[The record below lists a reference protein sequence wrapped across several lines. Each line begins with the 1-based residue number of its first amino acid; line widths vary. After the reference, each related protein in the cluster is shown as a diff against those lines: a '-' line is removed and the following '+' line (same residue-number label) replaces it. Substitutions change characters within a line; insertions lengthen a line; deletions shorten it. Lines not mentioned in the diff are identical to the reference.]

1 MLCHLPDR
9 REQEL
14 LYSVVARCGRYLQA
28 PEAGPFMRELLGRRW
43 AIAGVGLPG
52 HLATLV
58 RDQPDHAR
66 DAAVDRLIDDATLF
80 SFHTAFMPIEVRSQV
95 REAMRGDVSGIYT
108 KLGLAAFK
116 VRPPQRLRFCPDCL
130 DAMEA
135 DFGDAWWR
143 RDHQL
148 PGVPVCSVHGTV
160 LRISDVDPGD
170 GNRHSFVAASRV
182 VCRGDADLAIGS
194 ASDADLSRLLEL
206 ATLASALLDAPPAA
220 LDHADRA
227 KAFRARLTEAGLMRS
242 ARKVDHPALFD
253 AFMARWGGVPD
264 LIPGLELG
272 EDRERSWLAAM
283 VRTGRRAAHPHQH
296 LMLSAMLDGQG
307 SRRADRP
314 FGTGPWPCRNPAADH
329 HGCEVIRDVVVRS
342 DRGTLYGD
350 FACACGYLYTIARR
364 PDGTVGEP
372 RFRRFG
378 PLLAPALCGALKRG
392 GTLRGTARA
401 LGLDPKTLMREAA
414 MAGVVVPWNAMP
426 SGVVPAQKNVAAVTV
441 KARRVRGR
449 ARAKRNWFSIDTRLA
464 RSARQAAHVVAAEM
478 PPVRVTFAEMERRIS
493 KRDWVAKR
501 RAKLP
506 QTVEVLRGAVEGTD
520 AFRRRRLDWQVAEAV
535 RTGDLRACEVLRAAG
550 LPMGW
555 LPAVRDA
562 ISSLRDR
569 GRVAA

>member
-80 SFHTAFMPIEVRSQV
+80 PFHTAFMPIEVRSQV
-95 REAMRGDVSGIYT
+95 REAMRGDVCGIYT
-108 KLGLAAFK
+108 KLGLATFK
-116 VRPPQRLRFCPDCL
+116 VRPPERLRFCPDCL
-130 DAMEA
+130 DAMKA

-148 PGVPVCSVHGTV
+148 PGVLVCSVHGTV

-170 GNRHSFVAASRV
+170 GNRHSFVAASRL
-182 VCRGDADLAIGS
+182 VCRPDADVAIGS
-194 ASDADLSRLLEL
+194 VFYEDMVRLVEL
-206 ATLASALLDAPPAA
+206 ARLATALLDAPSAA
-220 LDHADRA
+220 MDHADRGEA
-227 KAFRARLTEAGLMRS
+227 YRTRLSDAGLMRS

-253 AFMARWGGVPD
+253 AFLARWGGVPD
-264 LIPGLELG
+264 LIPGLDLG
-272 EDRERSWLAAM
+272 DDRERSWLAAI
-283 VRTGRRAAHPHQH
+283 VRTGRRGAHPLHH
-296 LMLSAMLDGQG
+296 LMLSAMLDGVG
-307 SRRADRP
+307 GGRVDRP
-314 FGTGPWPCRNPAADH
+314 FGAGPWPCRNPAADH
-329 HGCEVIRDVVVRS
+329 HGSEVIDDVVIRR

-350 FACACGYLYTIARR
+350 FACACGYLYTVARQ

-378 PLLAPALCGALKRG
+378 QLLAPALRSAIERG

-414 MAGVVVPWNAMP
+414 IAGVTVPWNAKP
-426 SGVVPAQKNVAAVTV
+426 SGAVTPAKGIV
-441 KARRVRGR
+441 AETAKTTRVRRRVRP
-449 ARAKRNWFSIDTRLA
+449 KRNWFSIDTRLA
-464 RSARQAAHVVAAEM
+464 RSARQAAQVVVAEL
-478 PPVRVTFAEMERRIS
+478 PPVRVTFAEVERRIA
-493 KRDWVAKR
+493 KRDWVSKR
-501 RAKLP
+501 RMKLP
-506 QTVEVLRGAVEGTD
+506 RTVEVLRNVVEETD
-520 AFRRRRLDWQVAEAV
+520 GFRRRRLKWQVAEAV

-550 LPMGW
+550 LPMSW
-555 LPAVRDA
+555 LPTVRGA
-562 ISSLRDR
+562 IASLRDR
-569 GRVAA
+569 ARMAA

>member
-80 SFHTAFMPIEVRSQV
+80 PFHTAFMPIEVRSQV
-95 REAMRGDVSGIYT
+95 REAMRGDVCGVYT
-108 KLGLAAFK
+108 RLGLAAFK
-116 VRPPQRLRFCPDCL
+116 VRPPELLRFCPDCL
-130 DAMEA
+130 DLMEA

-170 GNRHSFVAASRV
+170 GNRHSFVAASRL
-182 VCRGDADLAIGS
+182 VCRADADFAIGPVTVEDM
-194 ASDADLSRLLEL
+194 ARLVALSRL
-206 ATLASALLDAPPAA
+206 ATALLDGPPPA

-227 KAFRARLTEAGLMRS
+227 EAYRAHMAEGGLMRS

-253 AFMARWGGVPD
+253 AFLDRWGGVPD

-272 EDRERSWLAAM
+272 DDRERSWLAAM
-283 VRTGRRAAHPHQH
+283 VRTGRRAAHPLQH
-296 LMLSAMLDGQG
+296 LMLSAMLDGLG
-307 SRRADRP
+307 GGRVERP
-314 FGTGPWPCRNPAADH
+314 FGAGPWRRRNPAADH
-329 HGCEVIRDVVVRS
+329 HGSEVIGDVVIRRDRS
-342 DRGTLYGD
+342 VVYGD
-350 FACACGYLYTIARR
+350 FACACGYLYTIARQ

-378 PLLAPALCGALKRG
+378 PLLVPALRSALERG
-392 GTLRGTARA
+392 DTLRGTARA

-414 MAGVVVPWNAMP
+414 MARVAVPWNAKP
-426 SGVVPAQKNVAAVTV
+426 SGAVPSQTGVAAVTT

-449 ARAKRNWFSIDTRLA
+449 ARPKRNWFSIDTRLA
-464 RSARQAAHVVAAEM
+464 RSARQAAHAVATEL

-501 RAKLP
+501 SAKLP
-506 QTVEVLRGAVEGTD
+506 QTVEVLRDAVEGTD

-535 RTGDLRACEVLRAAG
+535 RMGDLRACEVLRAAG
-550 LPMGW
+550 LPTGW
-555 LPAVRDA
+555 LSAVRGA
-562 ISSLRDR
+562 IASLRDR
-569 GRVAA
+569 ARMAA